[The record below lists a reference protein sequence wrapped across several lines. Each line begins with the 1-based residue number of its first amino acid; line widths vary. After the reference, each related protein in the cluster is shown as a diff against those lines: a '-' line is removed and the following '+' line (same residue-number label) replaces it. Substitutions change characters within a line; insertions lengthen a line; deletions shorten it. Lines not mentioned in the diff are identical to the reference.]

1 MLTFQ
6 SGKTVN
12 DCTNGLL
19 IESDQGILVR
29 ENMRH
34 ELKGAK
40 RMKVHKN
47 AQLFASRIPI
57 RKKWSNEA
65 ASYIAAQLQE
75 SHHSLSKYAEL
86 AFVTAT
92 TNLCRHS
99 HTAYLVCSAV
109 AALHLLR
116 ALVTYIQP
124 DVSSLL
130 NKLRH
135 RKKLWFVL
143 RDFPMQKAD

>member
-1 MLTFQ
+1 MFL
-6 SGKTVN
+6 N

-29 ENMRH
+29 EIMRH

-47 AQLFASRIPI
+47 AQIFASRIPT
-57 RKKWSNEA
+57 REKWSNET

-75 SHHSLSKYAEL
+75 SHHSFSEYAEL

-99 HTAYLVCSAV
+99 HTAY
-109 AALHLLR
+109 HLLR
-116 ALVTYIQP
+116 ALVISNRTLV
-124 DVSSLL
+124 VSSLL
-130 NKLRH
+130 NKL
-135 RKKLWFVL
+135 
-143 RDFPMQKAD
+143 